1 MGEHAHSH
9 HGGHHDHSHM
19 HSPEEA
25 ASMRPRLLVAFT
37 LALVIVLAQAVGSLV
52 TGSLALL
59 TDTAHAITD
68 ASGLL
73 VALTAAS
80 LMTRP
85 ATSRH
90 TWGFRRIEVLAAL
103 GQSVLLLAVGIYAA
117 VEGVHR
123 LFAPP
128 EVPGAELL
136 MVGLVANVIGIVVLA
151 SGRNANF
158 NMRAAFLEVLNDALG
173 SLGVIVAAI
182 VIWLT
187 GFYRAD
193 ALAGLFIAVLI
204 VPRAV
209 RLMKQTTAVLMEFTP
224 DGLDLDAMR
233 EHILSVDGVVEV
245 HDVHASMVATGLP
258 VVTAHVVVADS
269 CFRDGSAVAIL
280 DRIRSCVASHFEVSV
295 EHSTF
300 QLETAELGGQEP
312 QSVRHP

>member
-1 MGEHAHSH
+1 M
-9 HGGHHDHSHM
+9 
-19 HSPEEA
+19 
-25 ASMRPRLLVAFT
+25 LIF
-37 LALVIVLAQAVGSLV
+37 
-52 TGSLALL
+52 
-59 TDTAHAITD
+59 
-68 ASGLL
+68 
-73 VALTAAS
+73 
-80 LMTRP
+80 
-85 ATSRH
+85 
-90 TWGFRRIEVLAAL
+90 
-103 GQSVLLLAVGIYAA
+103 
-117 VEGVHR
+117 GV
-123 LFAPP
+123 
-128 EVPGAELL
+128 
-136 MVGLVANVIGIVVLA
+136 VGLVANVIGIVVLA
-151 SGRNANF
+151 TGRNANF

-187 GFYRAD
+187 GFYQAD

-269 CFRDGSAVAIL
+269 CFRDGSAVTIL